1 MKISLRYYLSIVC
14 FLTLGILW
22 TTILPDTIQART
34 RGILVSPQRVILG
47 GRNRTASIT
56 MVNPGDQPLQ
66 FRIELI
72 HMEMDA
78 QGRLTKVKNPT
89 PAQEEHKNI
98 LRYSPRRT
106 VLGPGKSQTIRLMAR
121 RPAGIPDGEYRMH
134 LSLSPMALPASPDKT
149 GGVAKS
155 PDQTK
160 FDIDLLIGVTLPVF
174 IRYGK
179 LDASVGVSRV
189 DLVTTQK
196 PFVNLDLTRTGNR
209 SVSVNVETYLVSEDG
224 QKEEKVGMVSGAAVY
239 YPNELRRLRIPL
251 SLPKDFKFSGRNL
264 KIVLKDNE
272 NKKGAILSTKTASIP

>member
-1 MKISLRYYLSIVC
+1 MKISLRYHLSIVC
-14 FLTLGILW
+14 CLTLGILGSV
-22 TTILPDTIQART
+22 IHPDTTQART
-34 RGILVSPQRVILG
+34 RGILVSPQRVLLE
-47 GRNRTASIT
+47 GRNRTAGIT

-78 QGRLTKVKNPT
+78 QGRLKKVETPT
-89 PAQEEHKNI
+89 PAQEEQKKI

-149 GGVAKS
+149 GGAVKA
-155 PDQTK
+155 PDQTN

-179 LDASVGVSRV
+179 LDASVGISGVEV
-189 DLVTTQK
+189 VNTQK
-196 PFVNLDLTRTGNR
+196 PFANLDLTRTGNR
-209 SVSVNVETYLVSEDG
+209 SVSVNVETYLVSEVG

-239 YPNELRRLRIPL
+239 YPNDFRRIKIPL
-251 SLPKDFKFSGRNL
+251 SLPKDFRFSGRNL

-272 NKKGAILSTKTASIP
+272 NQKGAILSTKTVSLP